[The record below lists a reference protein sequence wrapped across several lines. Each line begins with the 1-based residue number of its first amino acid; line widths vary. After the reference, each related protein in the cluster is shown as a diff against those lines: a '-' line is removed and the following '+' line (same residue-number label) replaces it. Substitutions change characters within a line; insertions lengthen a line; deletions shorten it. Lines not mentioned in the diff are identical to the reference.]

1 MPEEGSGRFCL
12 NSQKKLFKK
21 KVFKKLLLPR
31 KTLNNEEGQSKG
43 WLKAVWICFF
53 NNSSY
58 SKLC

>member
-43 WLKAVWICFF
+43 WLKAVWI
-53 NNSSY
+53 
-58 SKLC
+58 